1 MGANH
6 SRRREGTGTTV
17 TTDPRA
23 ALRARARG
31 DATGGGP
38 FGEHHHPRGAM
49 ARHNRN
55 VPVTTTGGADD
66 DTGNNNDGVI
76 TKKTSTIRNHV
87 NVKKSSVK
95 MMSSSATTDAA
106 NGEAKIE
113 FTYDA
118 TKKCAASVYV
128 CQKGWMTSGS
138 KFASVAYRKPCDA
151 GFSETV
157 SVAVSKAKMNSLRSL
172 KNNNEEKD
180 GFAVVIQLEC
190 VGDQVEMQ
198 EEANRALFA
207 ESFVED
213 TTLEG
218 KERFFDPEKA
228 FDTVNPSVQAQV
240 TYCSAPQFS
249 STTEENLVKLQVVKQ
264 HIFVNGSSY
273 ELQEIY
279 GIDNNPSNYNSLEEL
294 HNVEQFQQQQ
304 EREDD
309 DEVMCVVCLTE
320 PKNTTV
326 LPCRHMCMCSE
337 CARALRFQ
345 SNKCPICRNPVE
357 SLLEI
362 SIAAA
367 DV

>member
-228 FDTVNPSVQAQV
+228 FDTVDPSVQAQV

-279 GIDNNPSNYNSLEEL
+279 GIDNPSNYNSLEEL

>member
-6 SRRREGTGTTV
+6 SRRREREGTTV
-17 TTDPRA
+17 THTSDPRA
-23 ALRARARG
+23 DLRARARG
-31 DATGGGP
+31 DATGDGP
-38 FGEHHHPRGAM
+38 FGEQQQQQRHPR
-49 ARHNRN
+49 RPRN
-55 VPVTTTGGADD
+55 VPVTTTTGGD
-66 DTGNNNDGVI
+66 DTGNINNDGVI

-95 MMSSSATTDAA
+95 MMSSSATTD
-106 NGEAKIE
+106 AKIE

-213 TTLEG
+213 ATLEG

-228 FDTVNPSVQAQV
+228 FDTVDPSVQAQV
-240 TYCSAPQFS
+240 TYCSAPPQFS

-279 GIDNNPSNYNSLEEL
+279 GIDNNPSNNNSLEEL

>member
-1 MGANH
+1 
-6 SRRREGTGTTV
+6 
-17 TTDPRA
+17 
-23 ALRARARG
+23 
-31 DATGGGP
+31 
-38 FGEHHHPRGAM
+38 
-49 ARHNRN
+49 
-55 VPVTTTGGADD
+55 
-66 DTGNNNDGVI
+66 
-76 TKKTSTIRNHV
+76 
-87 NVKKSSVK
+87 
-95 MMSSSATTDAA
+95 MMSSSATTD
-106 NGEAKIE
+106 AKIE

-213 TTLEG
+213 ATLEG

-228 FDTVNPSVQAQV
+228 FDTVDPSVQAQV
-240 TYCSAPQFS
+240 TYCSAPPQFS

-279 GIDNNPSNYNSLEEL
+279 GIDNNPSNNNSLEEL